1 MSEPQQTHSRRSFFR
16 SSGTVA
22 GLALLAGAG
31 AGNVVEGADS
41 SELNALM
48 PTDQQ
53 GADFIALGDQ
63 TVFMVNLLKFKD
75 AAEYKTYSEKV
86 APLLEKIEAEVV
98 ASGQC
103 KTTVI
108 GTADWDAFGLVKYP
122 SAAEA
127 AKMFQS
133 EEYQAIRHHRE
144 AGLEG
149 QVLIAVVE
157 QEEPAEGITAQQIM
171 DRMDA
176 NKDGKIDMDE
186 APDQLKQSFG
196 LVDANADGAIDL
208 EEAQT
213 IADFLN
219 AQ

>member
-1 MSEPQQTHSRRSFFR
+1 MSKTNDTNSRRNFFKT
-16 SSGTVA
+16 SGTAA
-22 GLALLAGAG
+22 GLALLASAG
-31 AGNVVEGADS
+31 ASNVAEGADAT
-41 SELNALM
+41 ELNALL
-48 PTDQQ
+48 PTDEQ
-53 GADFIALGDQ
+53 GAAFAALGDQ
-63 TVFMVNLLKFKD
+63 EVFMVNLLKFKD
-75 AAEYKTYSEKV
+75 QAEYQKYSEK
-86 APLLEKIEAEVV
+86 ANEFLEKIDAEIL

-108 GTADWDAFGLVKYP
+108 GTADWDAFALVKYP
-122 SAAEA
+122 SASA
-127 AKMFQS
+127 AVEMFQS
-133 EEYQAIRHHRE
+133 EEYQAILPLRE

-157 QEEPAEGITAQQIM
+157 QEEPAEGITAEQLMTQM
-171 DRMDA
+171 DT

-208 EEAQT
+208 DEAQT